1 MLKMTPESDDPSSIE
16 PATQNGGGQTQPQNT
31 PKEKKGFLSR
41 LKSMVSKPK
50 NGHGSDTLREA
61 LEEYIEELD
70 EEENPLIAKHEQ
82 ALISNVLNLRDT
94 TVIDVMI
101 PRADIAAIEVGADQD
116 SLMELL
122 SERQFSR
129 IPVYKDSL
137 DEILGTVHI
146 KDILS
151 LMASKKELN
160 LKSMVRPVPI
170 VSPSLPVLDLLL
182 KMQSDKKHMV
192 MVVDEYGGIDGLVTI
207 GDVIEAIVGEFDDE
221 FDVDDDPQMTQSAD
235 GTIIADSRV
244 SIKEFE
250 EQHGE
255 ILSEEEREEVDT
267 LGGLVFYT
275 ASRIPARGEV
285 IKHESGMVFEIM
297 DADQRRVTALR
308 IRNIPEPSNDE

>member
-1 MLKMTPESDDPSSIE
+1 
-16 PATQNGGGQTQPQNT
+16 
-31 PKEKKGFLSR
+31 
-41 LKSMVSKPK
+41 
-50 NGHGSDTLREA
+50 
-61 LEEYIEELD
+61 
-70 EEENPLIAKHEQ
+70 
-82 ALISNVLNLRDT
+82 LNLRDT